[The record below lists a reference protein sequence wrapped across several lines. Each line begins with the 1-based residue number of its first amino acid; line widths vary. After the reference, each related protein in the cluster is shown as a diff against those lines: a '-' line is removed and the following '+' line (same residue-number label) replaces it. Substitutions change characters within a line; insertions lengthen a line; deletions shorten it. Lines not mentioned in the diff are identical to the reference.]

1 LIKERESLKANL
13 FNILKDGHIS
23 EKEAHFI
30 RAEAK
35 RLHLSNA
42 ELNALVDVVIKEHEL
57 EERNPLP
64 VHKVGEK
71 PELAVEHYKALLS
84 QIRQLGLHT
93 DLAKF
98 EHVAHHD
105 ERLTAK
111 ELALWQQIQGK
122 A

>member
-13 FNILKDGHIS
+13 FNILKDGKITD
-23 EKEAHFI
+23 KEAHFI
-30 RAEAK
+30 RSEAK

-71 PELAVEHYKALLS
+71 PELAVEHYKALLG

-93 DLAKF
+93 DLDKF
-98 EHVAHHD
+98 DQAAQHG
-105 ERLTAK
+105 ERLSSK
-111 ELALWQQIQGK
+111 ELALWNHIQGK